1 VRRLAGI
8 RAQLRQRRH
17 HREFRITAPPADEV
31 LWEQLAAVPAE
42 VVEEP
47 AVPQLDE
54 KLLADAATNL
64 WRAQR
69 RLARGDGPRDRQTG
83 RYLLV
88 CREAL
93 TDAGLVVQDHDGDP
107 YHPGRSL
114 EMLAFRPEPGRTG
127 EVVVE
132 TVRPTVY
139 LRDRRIQTG
148 QVIVAG
154 PSHDVAGPSDDVAA
168 APEDPEDPQ

>member
-1 VRRLAGI
+1 MKALESLTAHVRQLRYPRALRILAVPPLGLELETLLRAGVSAGPPPPEAPHFDEQLLAG
-8 RAQLRQRRH
+8 
-17 HREFRITAPPADEV
+17 
-31 LWEQLAAVPAE
+31 
-42 VVEEP
+42 
-47 AVPQLDE
+47 
-54 KLLADAATNL
+54 AATNL

-69 RLARGDGPRDRQTG
+69 RLARGDGARDRQTG
-83 RYLLV
+83 RYLLT

-93 TDAGLVVQDHDGDP
+93 AEAGLVVQDHDGDA

-114 EMLAFRPEPGRTG
+114 EVLAFQAEPGRSA

-139 LRDRRIQTG
+139 LLDRRIQMG

-154 PSHDVAGPSDDVAA
+154 P
-168 APEDPEDPQ
+168 EQE

>member
-31 LWEQLAAVPAE
+31 LWEQLAAVPAD

-69 RLARGDGPRDRQTG
+69 RLARDGGPATARDRQAG
-83 RYLLV
+83 RYLLT

-93 TDAGLVVQDHDGDP
+93 TDAGMVIQDHDGDAF
-107 YHPGRSL
+107 HPGRSIEVL
-114 EMLAFRPEPGRTG
+114 TFQADPALAG
-127 EVVVE
+127 EIVLE
-132 TVRPTVY
+132 TVRPTIY
-139 LRDRRIQTG
+139 LRERRIQTG

-154 PSHDVAGPSDDVAA
+154 PPPEPSS
-168 APEDPEDPQ
+168 ED

>member
-1 VRRLAGI
+1 MRPI
-8 RAQLRQRRH
+8 RAELRQLRHRRA
-17 HREFRITAPPADEV
+17 FRIAAPPDLSAELADLVAAPGTAP
-31 LWEQLAAVPAE
+31 
-42 VVEEP
+42 EP
-47 AVPQLDE
+47 AASPEAGGPPLDE

-93 TDAGLVVQDHDGDP
+93 TDAGLVVQDHDGDT

-114 EMLAFRPEPGRTG
+114 EMLAFQAEPGRTAT
-127 EVVVE
+127 VVVE

-139 LRDRRIQTG
+139 LLDRRIQTG

-154 PSHDVAGPSDDVAA
+154 PPAGATES
-168 APEDPEDPQ
+168 E

>member
-1 VRRLAGI
+1 VRPIRAELRQLRHPKAFRIPPPPSIADELAGLI
-8 RAQLRQRRH
+8 AALPSP
-17 HREFRITAPPADEV
+17 TTPPSTPEA
-31 LWEQLAAVPAE
+31 
-42 VVEEP
+42 
-47 AVPQLDE
+47 LDGR
-54 KLLADAATNL
+54 LLADAATNL

-69 RLARGDGPRDRQTG
+69 RLARGDGPLDRQTG

-154 PSHDVAGPSDDVAA
+154 PAHDVAGPSDDVAVP
-168 APEDPEDPQ
+168 PEDPEDPQ

>member
-1 VRRLAGI
+1 MRTFDALLVELR
-8 RAQLRQRRH
+8 QLRQPRA
-17 HREFRITAPPADEV
+17 FRIDGTSAFGEGLLADVGPPPPDDR
-31 LWEQLAAVPAE
+31 P
-42 VVEEP
+42 P
-47 AVPQLDE
+47 PDDKPPPGPPLDE
-54 KLLADAATNL
+54 KSLADAATNL

-83 RYLLV
+83 RYLLT

-114 EMLAFRPEPGRTG
+114 EVLAFQEEPGATA
-127 EVVVE
+127 EVIVE

-139 LRDRRIQTG
+139 LLDRRIQMG
-148 QVIVAG
+148 QVIVA
-154 PSHDVAGPSDDVAA
+154 VPSDRTSTQ
-168 APEDPEDPQ
+168 E

>member
-1 VRRLAGI
+1 MSPI
-8 RAQLRQRRH
+8 RAALRQWRH
-17 HREFRITAPPADEV
+17 PKAFRIGPPPAPADEMEA
-31 LWEQLAAVPAE
+31 LLAALEKPAPPE
-42 VVEEP
+42 SP
-47 AVPQLDE
+47 FDE

-69 RLARGDGPRDRQTG
+69 RLAHGDGPRDRQTG

-93 TDAGLVVQDHDGDP
+93 TDAGLVVQDHDGDA

-114 EMLAFRPEPGRTG
+114 EMLAFRPEAGRTG

-139 LRDRRIQTG
+139 LLDRRIQTG

-154 PSHDVAGPSDDVAA
+154 PERS
-168 APEDPEDPQ
+168 E